1 MKGFFEM
8 FNFLNFIYSMI
19 PSWIGAFWNLLI
31 AVAILLVG
39 HFLIKYVC
47 KKFSTHNYKK
57 QIDPGLL
64 GFLSTVIKIA
74 LYILLIYT
82 VAAIVGVP
90 TASFVALIGSA
101 GLTIGLALQGSL
113 SNFAGG
119 VLIVTTKP
127 FHIGDYIIVDG
138 GPEGTVDAIDILY
151 TRMHTPDEKLIVVPN
166 GTLANSTIRTVAPK
180 GERRIELQIGI
191 SYSADIALAKKT
203 VLDVISKHSNVI
215 RPEDTTV
222 FVADTADSAVILEFR
237 CWTPSAVFFSEKA
250 DILEEVKLAFDAAG
264 IEIPFGQLDVHI
276 KNDAK

>member
-1 MKGFFEM
+1 MSAFSS
-8 FNFLNFIYSMI
+8 FIYSII
-19 PSWIGAFWNLLI
+19 PAVLGAFWNLVI

-39 HFLIKYVC
+39 HFLIKYAC
-47 KKFSTHNYKK
+47 KKFANHNYKNP
-57 QIDPGLL
+57 IDPGLL
-64 GFLSTVIKIA
+64 GFLGTVIKIA
-74 LYILLIYT
+74 LYILLIYL
-82 VAAIVGVP
+82 VAAIVGIP

-127 FHIGDYIIVDG
+127 FHVGDYIIVDG

-151 TRMHTPDEKLIVVPN
+151 TRMHTGDEKLIVVPN

-191 SYSADIALAKKT
+191 SYSSDIALAKKT
-203 VLDVISKHSNVI
+203 VLDVLAKHSSII

-222 FVADTADSAVILEFR
+222 FVADTADSAVIIEFR
-237 CWTPSAVFFSEKA
+237 CWTPSAVFFTEKSA
-250 DILEEVKLAFDAAG
+250 ILEEVKLAFDAAG